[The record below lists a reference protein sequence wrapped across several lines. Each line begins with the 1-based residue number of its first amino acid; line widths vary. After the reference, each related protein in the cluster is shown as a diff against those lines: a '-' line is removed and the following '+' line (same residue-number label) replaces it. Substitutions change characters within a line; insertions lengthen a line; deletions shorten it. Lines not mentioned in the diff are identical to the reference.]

1 MNGLCKLNNEGNNR
15 HTHLSIKNIEHGS
28 LLIMKDAK
36 QTNEL
41 ANRYQSLVNKG
52 TPNFDYPKI
61 VRMYEDSVGAI
72 GSLENNNKS
81 QNFNKCCMI

>member
-1 MNGLCKLNNEGNNR
+1 MNPRRRMNGLCKLNNEGNNR

-28 LLIMKDAK
+28 LLIMKDAT

-52 TPNFDYPKI
+52 TPILIIP
-61 VRMYEDSVGAI
+61 R
-72 GSLENNNKS
+72 L
-81 QNFNKCCMI
+81 

>member
-1 MNGLCKLNNEGNNR
+1 MNELCILFNEGNNR

-28 LLIMKDAK
+28 LLIMKDAT

-52 TPNFDYPKI
+52 IPNFDYPKI
-61 VRMYEDSVGAI
+61 VRTYEDSVGAI
-72 GSLENNNKS
+72 GSQENNNKS